1 MEINIQDA
9 LMIVEVINKLTP
21 AAPAEPVKPASYE
34 MTACRRMMRNQRAI
48 AAELKEFQD
57 ARNAVVKE
65 CQMVDDEGKP
75 IAGDIPGTVKLDPA
89 KMAEFNAAMN
99 SLLDDT
105 ITVELQD
112 VDPEKLPPIFN
123 CADLTVLEPLFKD

>member
-1 MEINIQDA
+1 MELKIQDA

-21 AAPAEPVKPASYE
+21 APPAEPVKPASHE

-57 ARNAVVKE
+57 ARNAVIKE
-65 CQMVDDEGKP
+65 CQMVDDKGEP
-75 IAGDIPGTVKLDPA
+75 VAGDLPGTVKLDPA
-89 KMAEFNAAMN
+89 KIDEFNAVMN
-99 SLLDDT
+99 SLMDDA

-112 VDPEKLPPIFN
+112 VDPDKLPPVFD

>member
-1 MEINIQDA
+1 MELKIQDA

-21 AAPAEPVKPASYE
+21 APPAEPVKPASYE
-34 MTACRRMMRNQRAI
+34 MTACRRMLRNQRAI
-48 AAELKEFQD
+48 VTELKEFQD
-57 ARNAVVKE
+57 ARNAIVKD
-65 CQMVDDEGKP
+65 CQMVNDDGDP
-75 IAGDIPGTVKLDPA
+75 VAGDLPGTVKLDPA

-123 CADLTVLEPLFKD
+123 CADLTVLEPLFKE